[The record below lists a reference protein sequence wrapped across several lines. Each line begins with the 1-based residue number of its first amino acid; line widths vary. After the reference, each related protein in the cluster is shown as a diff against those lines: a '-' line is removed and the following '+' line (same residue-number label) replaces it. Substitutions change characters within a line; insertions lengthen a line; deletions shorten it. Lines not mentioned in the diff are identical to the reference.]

1 MLLAR
6 RCYGTTILAF
16 PRAELGYRYDFE
28 KARLLFRFSHRKR
41 STMDEATRKRPRVA
55 VKSDDDLCS
64 FCQQRPAVLLV
75 KIPSLRK
82 KKPLE
87 QSLCLLH
94 YYTTS
99 AVRVN
104 INGDNKKSDDVR
116 VLNQEQLDRQLPEMQ
131 EIFADVFVELQQE
144 LSEEA
149 ARSFDAKDPLG
160 AVLGGLNKNSGKRSL
175 KHPPK
180 PPPKLKNG
188 DANAGGFIP
197 KVALPDRLIRTQ
209 QEQARIQLALTKR
222 MKRAEAGDD
231 QPNVSISVP
240 GFFDHPQKS
249 LTKRRTSSRKS
260 IWNQVME
267 TGLSTK
273 QSTEP
278 ASNVID
284 LTRGQVEGI
293 SCSCGSRRVQCL
305 SSNTN
310 RNQDSHKGETW
321 GNKDRADEVM
331 TRYQC
336 LTCGKTWSEEE

>member
-1 MLLAR
+1 
-6 RCYGTTILAF
+6 
-16 PRAELGYRYDFE
+16 
-28 KARLLFRFSHRKR
+28 
-41 STMDEATRKRPRVA
+41 MDEATKKRPRVA
-55 VKSDDDLCS
+55 VKSNDDLCA
-64 FCQQRPAVLLV
+64 FCQQRPAAVLV

-87 QSLCLLH
+87 QSFCLLH

-104 INGDNKKSDDVR
+104 VDGDNKKSDDVR
-116 VLNQEQLDRQLPEMQ
+116 VLNQEQLDKQLPEMQ
-131 EIFADVFVELQQE
+131 EMFADVFVELQQE

-149 ARSFDAKDPLG
+149 ARAFDAKDPLG
-160 AVLGGLNKNSGKRSL
+160 AVLGGLYKNEGKCSL

-197 KVALPDRLIRTQ
+197 KVSLPDRLVRTQ
-209 QEQARIQLALTKR
+209 QEQARIQAALTKR

-231 QPNVSISVP
+231 LPNSSFSLP
-240 GFFDHPQKS
+240 GSLDPPQKS
-249 LTKRRTSSRKS
+249 LTQRRAGSRKS

-267 TGLSTK
+267 TGLPTK

-278 ASNVID
+278 VRNNTNLID
-284 LTRGQVEGI
+284 MTRSQEEGI
-293 SCSCGSRRVQCL
+293 SCSCGSHKVQCL

-336 LTCGKTWSEEE
+336 LTCGKMWSEEE